1 MIQVAHGALRAGA
14 IGAVVLTSALVAGC
28 GGGDDHDDGPPP
40 SALDRAAGFYEGTT
54 VGQRHVSVIV
64 IETGRY
70 YTIYGPLGSPTSS
83 QVEGVMVGDGDAV
96 GSTFS
101 SNNLE
106 NVNFTNQTST
116 PGALSATVSLQ
127 SYFDANIAYVGGAT
141 DSFAADYSFD
151 YEQQPSI
158 ASVAGNYTGQLA
170 AIDGVETAALTISSS
185 GAISLSTPGGCNAG
199 GTLFLHPFGNVYD
212 ISLSYGSLCPAA
224 GQTLTGHATYHSATG
239 AFTAIAT
246 SPTFVDVTLVLGT
259 KD

>member
-1 MIQVAHGALRAGA
+1 MIQIAREMRRTGA
-14 IGAVVLTSALVAGC
+14 IGAVLLTSVLVVGC
-28 GGGDDHDDGPPP
+28 GGGGDDDGPPP

-54 VGQRHVSVIV
+54 VGQRHISVIV
-64 IETGRY
+64 LETGRY

-83 QVEGVMVGDGDAV
+83 QIEGVMVGDGDAG

-101 SNNLE
+101 SNSLQ

-116 PGALSATVSLQ
+116 PGALSATFSLQ
-127 SYFDANIAYVGGAT
+127 RYFDANIAYVGGAT

-158 ASVAGNYTGQLA
+158 ASVAGNYSGQLA

-185 GAISLSTPGGCNAG
+185 GAVSLATPGGCSAG
-199 GTLFLHPFGNVYD
+199 GTIFLHPFGNVYD
-212 ISLSYGSLCPAA
+212 ISLSYGALCPAA

-259 KD
+259 KN